1 MKTIKLNST
10 EIKQRFAQKQADS
23 LALEY
28 LEAKEAQKKASD
40 TEGLRRERIL
50 EFADGASGEDTSKGR
65 VVHGLQYRIG
75 FSNMYSSPV
84 VDIAKLKQLMPAVA
98 ATVSKQVV
106 TTEVDVDM
114 FISLVEKGKVPE
126 SVAKQVVQQGN
137 VRGRRILVELIQ

>member
-28 LEAKEAQKKASD
+28 LEAKEVQKKAND

-50 EFADGASGEDTSKGR
+50 EFSAGASGEDTPKGR
-65 VVHGLQYRIG
+65 VVQGLVYRIG
-75 FSNMYSSPV
+75 FTNMHSSPA
-84 VDIAKLKQLMPAVA
+84 VDIVKLKQLMPAVA
-98 ATVSKQVV
+98 AMVSKQVV

-126 SVAKQVVQQGN
+126 SIAKQVVQEGN
-137 VRGRRILVELIQ
+137 IRGRRILVEAIQ